1 MRCACSRTA
10 LCLTSLSLAGLL
22 ALRLPD
28 GSRLKKPSPCLW
40 KIEDFL
46 CLRTGGAHGP
56 YTRGLHRICVR
67 AQSRACFPCI
77 CTHMRAYTSF
87 ICTCMRAWAQ
97 VHPQTCAHVCCPYV
111 HHTPTRSTLVHPQ
124 PCAHMRTRC
133 SATLTLTDHGLPQLS
148 AGSKIE
154 GDPQPMD
161 WSWP

>member
-56 YTRGLHRICVR
+56 YTRGLTAIVCARNRVRAFLASALACAHTAHTPLSFAHECEPGPTSIHKPAHMCGARMYTIRAHGRPLYTRSLARIC
-67 AQSRACFPCI
+67 
-77 CTHMRAYTSF
+77 
-87 ICTCMRAWAQ
+87 
-97 VHPQTCAHVCCPYV
+97 AHAVLR
-111 HHTPTRSTLVHPQ
+111 H
-124 PCAHMRTRC
+124 
-133 SATLTLTDHGLPQLS
+133 
-148 AGSKIE
+148 
-154 GDPQPMD
+154 
-161 WSWP
+161 